1 MERTNQ
7 LTWPDETIT
16 PVSLSGASANDEMPD
31 DLGGAVFAFV
41 LRTPDTVDAAMVAM
55 LIPTL
60 TLSATLA
67 AFTDTLA
74 SFLNL
79 DSYSLTL
86 GVGEKPLAAMTELG
100 LIIETD

>member
-1 MERTNQ
+1 MERTNL

-41 LRTPDTVDAAMVAM
+41 LRTPDTLDAGIVAM
-55 LIPTL
+55 LIPTI
-60 TLSATLA
+60 TLSASLA
-67 AFTDTLA
+67 AFTSTIA

-86 GVGEKPLAAMTELG
+86 GVGEKSLAAMSDAG